1 MLRYYKVEYFSPTG
15 ENMGCAKI
23 ACEHRERDM
32 FYVAEN
38 NLAATQLFFYAVS
51 YTDNIGLS
59 LDSDFLRACSYTLKE
74 IGGVEYY
81 KEEYMENENVEDDF
95 CDA

>member
-1 MLRYYKVEYFSPTG
+1 MLRYYKAEYFSPEG
-15 ENMGCAKI
+15 EDMGYAKI
-23 ACEHRERDM
+23 ACEHREEDM

-38 NLAATQLFFYAVS
+38 NLAAAQLFFYAVS
-51 YTDNIGLS
+51 YTDDFGLP

-81 KEEYMENENVEDDF
+81 KEEYGENENVEDDF

>member
-15 ENMGCAKI
+15 ENMGGAKI
-23 ACEHRERDM
+23 ACVHREEDI
-32 FYVAEN
+32 FYVAAN
-38 NLAATQLFFYAVS
+38 NLAASQLFFYALAYVENLEIPFD
-51 YTDNIGLS
+51 Y
-59 LDSDFLRACSYTLKE
+59 DFLRACSYTLKE

-81 KEEYMENENVEDDF
+81 REEHGENKNVEDDF

>member
-15 ENMGCAKI
+15 ENMGGAKI
-23 ACEHRERDM
+23 ACVHREEDI
-32 FYVAEN
+32 FYVAAN
-38 NLAATQLFFYAVS
+38 NLAASQLFFYALTYVENLEIPFD
-51 YTDNIGLS
+51 Y
-59 LDSDFLRACSYTLKE
+59 DFLRACSYTLKE

-81 KEEYMENENVEDDF
+81 REEHGENKNVEDDF

>member
-1 MLRYYKVEYFSPTG
+1 
-15 ENMGCAKI
+15 
-23 ACEHRERDM
+23 M

-38 NLAATQLFFYAVS
+38 NLAASQLFFYALAYVENLEIPFD
-51 YTDNIGLS
+51 Y
-59 LDSDFLRACSYTLKE
+59 DFLRACSYTLKE

-81 KEEYMENENVEDDF
+81 KEEYMENENAEDDF

>member
-15 ENMGCAKI
+15 ENMGGAKI
-23 ACEHRERDM
+23 ACVHREEDI
-32 FYVAEN
+32 FYVAAN
-38 NLAATQLFFYAVS
+38 NLAASQLFFYAFTYVENLEIPFD
-51 YTDNIGLS
+51 Y
-59 LDSDFLRACSYTLKE
+59 DFLRACSYTLKE

-81 KEEYMENENVEDDF
+81 REEHRENENVEDDF

>member
-1 MLRYYKVEYFSPTG
+1 MLRYYKVEYFSPIG
-15 ENMGCAKI
+15 EDIGCAKI
-23 ACEHRERDM
+23 ACEHREEDM

-38 NLAATQLFFYAVS
+38 NLAASQLFFYALAYVE
-51 YTDNIGLS
+51 NIEMPF
-59 LDSDFLRACSYTLKE
+59 DSDFLRACTYTLKE

-81 KEEYMENENVEDDF
+81 REEHRENENVEDDF